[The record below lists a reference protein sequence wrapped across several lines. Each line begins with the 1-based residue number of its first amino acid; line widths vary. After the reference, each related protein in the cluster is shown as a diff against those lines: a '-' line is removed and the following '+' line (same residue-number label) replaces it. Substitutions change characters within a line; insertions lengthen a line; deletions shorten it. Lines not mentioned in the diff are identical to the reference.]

1 MPPTFFFYFVSV
13 CFKKD
18 LVNHIFLKFP
28 WDGLFNYFSPSFFH
42 YVVETTFVC
51 THDYFFMFNIPLDPS
66 SCFFSLNCCLILK
79 LLTSVLFI
87 CICLITFHLFSV
99 PKYPF
104 VSTGLCWLD
113 NSGSFFFFL
122 VHSNVLYSLSVDHWF
137 QPLYSRPWLL
147 AQLFSDWGTVILGGC
162 RSFPELHWQR

>member
-28 WDGLFNYFSPSFFH
+28 WDGLFNYFSPSFFY

-79 LLTSVLFI
+79 LPTSVLFI
-87 CICLITFHLFSV
+87 CICLSKGKSIHRTERKMTNYMVQVHHLWMKRLRLSEFKQLA
-99 PKYPF
+99 PK
-104 VSTGLCWLD
+104 C
-113 NSGSFFFFL
+113 
-122 VHSNVLYSLSVDHWF
+122 VLS
-137 QPLYSRPWLL
+137 
-147 AQLFSDWGTVILGGC
+147 
-162 RSFPELHWQR
+162 WQRVGASNAGLSKVTCSPQLPTG